1 MSGVQA
7 RGLSLLLGALAGLA
21 LACEEPDVPVGPPR
35 CEPEREHELD
45 RRLKLGFKALLLGD
59 NDRAR
64 QELGAVLAED
74 ATHPEA
80 RLGMRLAEGRQA
92 IGGSLGGSGAETPGA
107 ASHETP
113 TGAAASQRVELAG
126 TWLEVGVKVD
136 AGRWRFEELRELAP
150 LRRARDGAG
159 AVFQYFRA
167 RSGGAE
173 PVSASD
179 PEAARAAID
188 LIVLHDTHTRTA
200 REAIVELEGRGG
212 STHFVIDWDGAVY
225 QTLDLAWE
233 ANHSQQQ
240 PIDARSVSI
249 DLVNPVELGDEPGL
263 PDEAEARG
271 EHRPLS
277 DFVRIQSEE
286 VQQWG
291 YTEAQ
296 LRSLE
301 ALVRALGKHLPRV
314 PMQVPAGASV
324 PRAVLADPERV
335 RGVVGHL
342 HVSRRAADPGA
353 GFPWESFG
361 TALRGP

>member
-1 MSGVQA
+1 MSGA
-7 RGLSLLLGALAGLA
+7 LSRWWVAVLLGVVAGQA
-21 LACEEPDVPVGPPR
+21 SACEEPDVPIGPPR

-45 RRLKLGFKALLLGD
+45 RRLKLAFKALLMGEPE
-59 NDRAR
+59 RAR
-64 QELGAVLAED
+64 EELGAVLAVD

-92 IGGSLGGSGAETPGA
+92 IGGSLPAPAEAAPSGGDGARA
-107 ASHETP
+107 VA
-113 TGAAASQRVELAG
+113 LAG
-126 TWLEVGVKVD
+126 TWVDVGLAVD
-136 AGRWRFEELRELAP
+136 ARRWRFEELRELAR
-150 LRRARDGAG
+150 LRKARDGVG
-159 AVFQYFRA
+159 AVYEHFRA
-167 RSGGAE
+167 RSGGDQPIATT
-173 PVSASD
+173 D
-179 PEAARAAID
+179 PEAVRAAVD

-200 REAIVELEGRGG
+200 REAVVELEGRGG

-233 ANHSQQQ
+233 ANHSQQG
-240 PIDARSVSI
+240 PIDVRSVSI
-249 DLVNPVELGDEPGL
+249 DLVNPVELEDKPGL
-263 PDEAEARG
+263 PDDVEARG

-296 LRSLE
+296 LASLE
-301 ALVRALGKHLPRV
+301 ALVRALGKVLPRV
-314 PMQVPAGASV
+314 PMQVPRGATGATV
-324 PRAVLADPERV
+324 PRAVLEDPERV

-353 GFPWESFG
+353 GFPWEAFAK
-361 TALRGP
+361 ALRAP